1 MALCAGY
8 WRWKGVK
15 MIKKEFRYALLAALW
30 AIVAAVSKDH
40 SALNSVAYINMII
53 FIILAIA
60 WGFVG
65 KKI

>member
-1 MALCAGY
+1 
-8 WRWKGVK
+8 